1 MQEKFITQ
9 DNPLSEDQVNKLTQI
24 TKSDVDKAINTA
36 PPQIKEYLIADE
48 YKRIDKN
55 YSLGGS

>member
-9 DNPLSEDQVNKLTQI
+9 DSPLTEDQVNKLTQI

-36 PPQIKEYLIADE
+36 LPQIKEYLIADE
-48 YKRIDKN
+48 YKRIDRN
-55 YSLGGS
+55 YTLGGS

>member
-1 MQEKFITQ
+1 MEKFITQ
-9 DNPLSEDQVNKLTQI
+9 DQSLTEDQVNKLTQI

-36 PPQIKEYLIADE
+36 PPQVKQYLIADE

>member
-1 MQEKFITQ
+1 MEKFITQ
-9 DNPLSEDQVNKLTQI
+9 DQSLTEDQVNKLTQI

-36 PPQIKEYLIADE
+36 PSQVKQYLIADE